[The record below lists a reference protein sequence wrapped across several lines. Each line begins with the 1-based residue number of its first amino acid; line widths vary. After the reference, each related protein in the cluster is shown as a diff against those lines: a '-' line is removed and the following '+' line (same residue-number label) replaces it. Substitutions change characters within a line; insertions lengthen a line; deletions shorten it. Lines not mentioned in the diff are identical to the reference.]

1 MPARFFG
8 IFLGLIAA
16 VLIIGGIFIN
26 MISGEATVV
35 EYWILLLLP
44 MFWYSNFVCSVPKRN
59 RLSTTV

>member
-16 VLIIGGIFIN
+16 VLVIGGLFIN
-26 MISGEATVV
+26 MISEETVV

-44 MFWYSNFVCSVPKRN
+44 CFGVPILSAVCIKEIE
-59 RLSTTV
+59 

>member
-16 VLIIGGIFIN
+16 VLIIGGLFIN

-35 EYWILLLLP
+35 EYWILLLLACFGIP
-44 MFWYSNFVCSVPKRN
+44 ILSAVCLKEID
-59 RLSTTV
+59 

>member
-16 VLIIGGIFIN
+16 VLIIGGLFIN

-35 EYWILLLLP
+35 EY
-44 MFWYSNFVCSVPKRN
+44 
-59 RLSTTV
+59 

>member
-16 VLIIGGIFIN
+16 VLIIGGLFIN

-35 EYWILLLLP
+35 ASWILLLLP
-44 MFWYSNFVCSVPKRN
+44 CFGVPILSAVCLKEID
-59 RLSTTV
+59 

>member
-16 VLIIGGIFIN
+16 ILIIGGIFIN
-26 MISGEATVV
+26 MISGEASVV

-44 MFWYSNFVCSVPKRN
+44 CFGIPILSAVCLKEID
-59 RLSTTV
+59 

>member
-16 VLIIGGIFIN
+16 ILIIGGIFIN
-26 MISGEATVV
+26 MISGEASVV

-44 MFWYSNFVCSVPKRN
+44 CFSIPILSAVCLKEID
-59 RLSTTV
+59 

>member
-16 VLIIGGIFIN
+16 VLIIGGLFIN
-26 MISGEATVV
+26 MISGEDTVV

-44 MFWYSNFVCSVPKRN
+44 CFGIPILSAVCLKEID
-59 RLSTTV
+59 